1 MIEDVS
7 TYSRRGIHG
16 HVVNELGL
24 QITRGVFAPGEVID
38 PNELL
43 QTFGVSRTVIREALK
58 VLSTKGLVDARPKRG
73 TFITERSR
81 WQLLDGDVMRWRS
94 EGSPD
99 LLLLVE
105 LGEVRQAIEPMAAR
119 MAALRRDDV
128 QLSAMGA
135 ALQDMDDWDGVRH
148 ETIVAADLAFHSG
161 LLKAAGNEL
170 LEQFEV
176 ILEPALQARDFLTHS
191 HNPDRSFFQ
200 RHKAVFDA
208 IENRDPDR
216 AQTAMQ
222 DMMTAAVSD
231 AELALQQTVAGTE
244 FLRNRQ
250 SALGQVAASS
260 NVIG

>member
-1 MIEDVS
+1 MS

-24 QITRGVFAPGEVID
+24 SITRGEFTPGEVID
-38 PNELL
+38 PNDLL
-43 QTFGVSRTVIREALK
+43 QVFGVSRTVIREALK
-58 VLSTKGLVDARPKRG
+58 VLATKGLVDARPKRG

-94 EGSPD
+94 EGIPD
-99 LLLLVE
+99 LLLLLE
-105 LGEVRQAIEPMAAR
+105 LGEVRQAIEPVAAR
-119 MAALRRDDV
+119 MAAVRRNDE
-128 QLSAMGA
+128 QLAVMEA
-135 ALQDMDDWDGVRH
+135 ALQEMDAWDGVTH
-148 ETIVAADLAFHSG
+148 VAIVGADLAFHSG

-208 IENRDPDR
+208 IAAGNADL
-216 AQTAMQ
+216 AQRTMAE
-222 DMMTAAVSD
+222 MMAVAIDD
-231 AELALQQTVAGTE
+231 AEVALK
-244 FLRNRQ
+244 Q
-250 SALGQVAASS
+250 SAEGVELLRHRIRAL
-260 NVIG
+260 